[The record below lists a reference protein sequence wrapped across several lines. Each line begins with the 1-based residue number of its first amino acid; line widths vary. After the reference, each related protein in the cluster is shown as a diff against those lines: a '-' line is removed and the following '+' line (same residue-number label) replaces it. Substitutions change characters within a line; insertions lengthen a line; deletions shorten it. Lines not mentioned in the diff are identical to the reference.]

1 MNQWNQPNMNQNNA
15 PYGAQG
21 QFQQGMNQAPYG
33 VYPAMQPQTQH
44 SVPKCTCCGYEGPW
58 KKEKIFRGMDW
69 VIGLSLLLLFGT
81 GLIYLIVVGLIR
93 MNPNNRAK
101 ICPKCGARN
110 LWTFLY

>member
-1 MNQWNQPNMNQNNA
+1 MNQWNQPNMNQNNV

-33 VYPAMQPQTQH
+33 VYP
-44 SVPKCTCCGYEGPW
+44 KCTGCGYEGPQ